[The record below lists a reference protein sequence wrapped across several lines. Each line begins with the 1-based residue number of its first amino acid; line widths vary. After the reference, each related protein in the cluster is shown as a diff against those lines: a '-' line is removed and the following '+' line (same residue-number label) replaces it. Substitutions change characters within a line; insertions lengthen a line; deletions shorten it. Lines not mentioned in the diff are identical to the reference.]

1 MELISLSTAD
11 WQAIWL
17 TIKLAGLVTI
27 LLLIISIPL
36 AWWLARKKSLFK
48 GVIGAITTLP
58 LVLPPTV
65 IGFYFLLAMG
75 ANGLIGEVTRWLGWG
90 TLAFSFWGLVIA
102 SVAYSLPFVLQPIK
116 TSFESISERPLEVA
130 AIAGANPL
138 DVFLTVAL
146 PLARPGIIT
155 GSILGFV
162 HTIGEFGVV
171 LMIGGCIPAETKVV
185 SIQIY
190 EHVESLNYSAAH
202 QLSVIMVIFSF
213 VVLVWLQSRQNN
225 KRLGLF

>member
-1 MELISLSTAD
+1 M
-11 WQAIWL
+11 
-17 TIKLAGLVTI
+17 
-27 LLLIISIPL
+27 
-36 AWWLARKKSLFK
+36 
-48 GVIGAITTLP
+48 
-58 LVLPPTV
+58 
-65 IGFYFLLAMG
+65 
-75 ANGLIGEVTRWLGWG
+75 
-90 TLAFSFWGLVIA
+90 
-102 SVAYSLPFVLQPIK
+102 
-116 TSFESISERPLEVA
+116 A

-213 VVLVWLQSRQNN
+213 VVLVWLQVDQIINV
-225 KRLGLF
+225 